1 MAQVLRPISR
11 LGGIMYGR
19 TTEAIEIPRYGF
31 EKDID
36 GMEGYNK
43 LKGKSTGGKPKA

>member
-1 MAQVLRPISR
+1 
-11 LGGIMYGR
+11 MYGR

-31 EKDID
+31 EKDIG

-43 LKGKSTGGKPKA
+43 LRGKSTDDELKA